1 MKFKFIANACG
12 IFTSGSGKTIL
23 CDPWIEDGVFDG
35 SWCHFHKLETKIED
49 LKNVDALYISHVHPD
64 HFDTRNFDYRKD
76 IPIFVL
82 DHGFNFLHK
91 NLNSMGYNNLIKVK
105 NGETIKYEDFRVTL
119 YAPFAKHNFFE
130 DVAAVGNLIDSAIVI
145 EADGVTAF
153 NANDNTPTIKACEM
167 IKNKFGK
174 IDLALMNYN
183 AAGPYPSCFNNLSE
197 TEKFI
202 EHKNVLNKNFDYL
215 LNNLEVLDS
224 KMYLPFAGAYVI
236 GGKLSHKNKYLGT
249 TNWDECAEYIKMNI
263 KNETEVICLREND
276 EIDLTTGKKN
286 NQYIPI
292 DTKEMKRYI
301 NEELSKIKYDY
312 ENDEEVNAQELKNDL
327 IVSSKK
333 MLERCSKISL
343 VPDMDVY
350 IDINDEQINICKAEN
365 SKGSLYCSLDL
376 RLLKRILNKNS
387 HWNNAEIGCHIDF
400 VRSPNY
406 YSPDMHTMLQ
416 FLHL

>member
-1 MKFKFIANACG
+1 
-12 IFTSGSGKTIL
+12 
-23 CDPWIEDGVFDG
+23 
-35 SWCHFHKLETKIED
+35 
-49 LKNVDALYISHVHPD
+49 
-64 HFDTRNFDYRKD
+64 
-76 IPIFVL
+76 
-82 DHGFNFLHK
+82 
-91 NLNSMGYNNLIKVK
+91 MGYNNLIKVK